1 MNMEEFLQ
9 PKEAT
14 VEPENEVVEEEDE
27 EIVPEELDVQKAV
40 VESLAAD
47 KAMMAE
53 RLAAMEKENGELR
66 AKAGEL
72 EKGAAVIDELQRE
85 IAALKAKNDEQAAEL
100 AKMGDVLATNAE
112 DGAANKMALLD
123 RDLELP
129 DRFPGETRDHV
140 IEVIR
145 EAREKAEAEGRI
157 RRAQLLEAVLVANE
171 SSGELEK
178 RRRGLEKFFN
188 DNANIISGPVMAE
201 LDRCGIAYKN
211 GEEYLLPSEILKR
224 TY

>member
-9 PKEAT
+9 PKET
-14 VEPENEVVEEEDE
+14 PVEPENEVVEEEDG

-72 EKGAAVIDELQRE
+72 EKGAAAVDELQRE
-85 IAALKAKNDEQAAEL
+85 IAALKAKNEEQAAEL

-157 RRAQLLEAVLVANE
+157 RRAQLLEAVLVTNE

-178 RRRGLEKFFN
+178 RRSGLEKFFN

-211 GEEYLLPSEILKR
+211 GEEYLLTSEILKR

>member
-9 PKEAT
+9 PNEAP

-53 RLAAMEKENGELR
+53 KLAAMEKENGELR

-211 GEEYLLPSEILKR
+211 GEEYLLTSEILKR

>member
-9 PKEAT
+9 PNEAP

-53 RLAAMEKENGELR
+53 KLAAMEKENGELR

-85 IAALKAKNDEQAAEL
+85 IAALKAKNEEQAAEL

-211 GEEYLLPSEILKR
+211 GEEYLLTSEILKR

>member
-72 EKGAAVIDELQRE
+72 EKGASSVDELQRE

-157 RRAQLLEAVLVANE
+157 RRAQLLEAVLVVNE

-201 LDRCGIAYKN
+201 LDRCGIVYKN

>member
-9 PKEAT
+9 PKEAP
-14 VEPENEVVEEEDE
+14 VEPENEVVEEEDG

-53 RLAAMEKENGELR
+53 RLAAMEKEKGELSAR
-66 AKAGEL
+66 LAEL
-72 EKGAAVIDELQRE
+72 EKVALSVDELQRE

-211 GEEYLLPSEILKR
+211 GEEYLLTSEILKR